1 MGKVL
6 DLEAKR
12 PTAAAQ
18 YTRLQS
24 RRGQA
29 REGSPLTPEL
39 KEFIDAAI
47 VPILVK
53 EYLALENELAVK
65 PPRAAHSLNRTAA
78 PRPRNVKP

>member
-6 DLEAKR
+6 KLEANR
-12 PTAAAQ
+12 PTAGAQ
-18 YTRLQS
+18 CTRLQS

-29 REGSPLTPEL
+29 WEGSPLTPEL
-39 KEFIDAAI
+39 KKFIDAAI

-53 EYLALENELAVK
+53 EYLALENELAVE

>member
-6 DLEAKR
+6 KLEAKR
-12 PTAAAQ
+12 PTAASQ
-18 YTRLQS
+18 HT

-29 REGSPLTPEL
+29 REGSSLTPEL
-39 KEFIDAAI
+39 KEFIDATI

-65 PPRAAHSLNRTAA
+65 PLRTAQSLNRTAA